1 MRDHPDAR
9 KAICDRIRVDAFLY
23 EQQIVDVIRG
33 WRPRDRASVFSQTP
47 DPPEGTQQPRDVRC
61 LSGRDLLRELRF

>member
-9 KAICDRIRVDAFLY
+9 KAICTRIRVDAFLY
-23 EQQIVDVIRG
+23 EQRIIDVIQG
-33 WRPRDRASVFSQTP
+33 WQSRERASPFSQRP
-47 DPPEGTQQPRDVRC
+47 IPPEGSQRPRDVRC